1 MTTSTIR
8 RRVLLSS
15 TALAFAALA
24 VLSTPVAANAHDQ
37 VISTAPASQEHL
49 GAAPTEVSMLFS
61 DDILDIGA
69 TILVVDDAGKNWAFG
84 DMEIDG
90 REVVQVVEADMPDT
104 NYQVRWRV
112 VSSDGHPISG
122 TFDFAV
128 GNAPASTAVPAEQI
142 QAAPAPALAEPTGAT
157 AERDDTVAPPFLLIG
172 IGGGLAGIVVF
183 VLAIILIKP
192 RPRRS

>member
-1 MTTSTIR
+1 MTSSPR
-8 RRVLLSS
+8 RRLL
-15 TALAFAALA
+15 AAIPVGAALA
-24 VLSTPVAANAHDQ
+24 ALLVVASPTAAIAHDQ
-37 VISTAPASQEHL
+37 VVSTAPASQEHL
-49 GAAPTEVSMLFS
+49 VEAPDQVSMLFTA
-61 DDILDIGA
+61 DILDIGA
-69 TILVVDDAGKNWAFG
+69 TILVVDDSGRNWAFG
-84 DMEIDG
+84 DMQVEG
-90 REVVQVVEADMPDT
+90 REAIQIVDEGIPDA

-128 GNAPASTAVPAEQI
+128 GDAPASTAVPAEQS
-142 QAAPAPALAEPTGAT
+142 QVTPAPALAEPTGAT

-172 IGGGLAGIVVF
+172 IGGGLVGIVVF